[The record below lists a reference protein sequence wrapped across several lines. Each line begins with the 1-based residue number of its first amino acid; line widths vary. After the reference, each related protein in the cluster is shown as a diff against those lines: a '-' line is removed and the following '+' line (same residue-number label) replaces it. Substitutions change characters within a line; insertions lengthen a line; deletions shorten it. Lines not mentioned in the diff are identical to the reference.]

1 MKADSGA
8 LTKQRFN
15 RRRQNNASRWTHG
28 IIPSPLVVFFLSIY
42 INMFTAAAAEMKGK
56 VRFVKMDTDKED
68 IMAARLNVS
77 CSFLSVRVY
86 SLFGVKTSS

>member
-1 MKADSGA
+1 
-8 LTKQRFN
+8 
-15 RRRQNNASRWTHG
+15 
-28 IIPSPLVVFFLSIY
+28 
-42 INMFTAAAAEMKGK
+42 MFTAAAAEMKGK

-86 SLFGVKTSS
+86 ILFGVKTSS